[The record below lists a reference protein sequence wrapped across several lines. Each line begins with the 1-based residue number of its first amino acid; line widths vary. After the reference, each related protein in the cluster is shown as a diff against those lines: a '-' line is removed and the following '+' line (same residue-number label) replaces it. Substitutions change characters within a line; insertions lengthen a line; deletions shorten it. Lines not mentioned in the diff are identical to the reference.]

1 MERARLNAK
10 KRITL
15 EADRLSL
22 MVLVQSVR
30 FLWFLTSFTR
40 PPFPYPVP
48 YPLSLGPASLPSRSS
63 VPLSPRHV
71 RRREAAPPRS
81 PSSSVCRLPR
91 CSTRP
96 SAWSPPPAC
105 LATRLA
111 SLPPTPFIPPL
122 VPLAP
127 CRRGR
132 SLRGT
137 RLPAPSSPHS
147 RRSSD
152 RRPCGAEENGSEVR
166 DGRNERQPK
175 REDDVTSLTPPSGSS
190 SRFTRSLTAGGA
202 P

>member
-1 MERARLNAK
+1 MVIASWPFGRKITAGTGPFVVRPSVLLLTRSFPALRAPHGTA
-10 KRITL
+10 
-15 EADRLSL
+15 
-22 MVLVQSVR
+22 
-30 FLWFLTSFTR
+30 LT
-40 PPFPYPVP
+40 
-48 YPLSLGPASLPSRSS
+48 
-63 VPLSPRHV
+63 HH
-71 RRREAAPPRS
+71 APPRS

-152 RRPCGAEENGSEVR
+152 RRPCGAEENGSVVSSEGKSDEAPRVDETR
-166 DGRNERQPK
+166 K
-175 REDDVTSLTPPSGSS
+175 RTVTLASFIHSLRSVSLLVSSHPLRAHRSVPSRPLRG
-190 SRFTRSLTAGGA
+190 
-202 P
+202 